1 MPTTYAANI
10 TPDTDNRIKKVAY
23 NIPGVDNTFASYYY
37 SNNESSTDVAVG
49 ALTKMSMFSKGWI
62 NYTYDAQGR
71 LFTRNIA
78 DLLNESYAYLTNP
91 NNSTR
96 TTTWIS
102 GKTILAPNG
111 TSLKNFLYDYNSLG
125 YITTERESRSG
136 IKLHYTYDAQGQLLT
151 ATKSVNDTPQ
161 KTYTYTY
168 DTYGNLR
175 TATDGTTSHTYT
187 YGDSNWADL
196 LTAYDG
202 TALTYDASGNPTSYY
217 NGASY
222 TMQWRNGREL
232 QSLTKGGKKTSYEY
246 DVDGLRNLKTNA
258 DGSYSVY
265 YWLGN
270 PLLAEERHTS
280 TSTKR
285 GSCKMNV
292 LQLPLQFL
300 PAVNFAHRLYSV
312 GNVNTSQ
319 VGAYYSAP

>member
-1 MPTTYAANI
+1 M
-10 TPDTDNRIKKVAY
+10 
-23 NIPGVDNTFASYYY
+23 
-37 SNNESSTDVAVG
+37 
-49 ALTKMSMFSKGWI
+49 
-62 NYTYDAQGR
+62 
-71 LFTRNIA
+71 
-78 DLLNESYAYLTNP
+78 
-91 NNSTR
+91 
-96 TTTWIS
+96 
-102 GKTILAPNG
+102 
-111 TSLKNFLYDYNSLG
+111 G
-125 YITTERESRSG
+125 YITTEQEPNSKL
-136 IKLHYTYDAQGQLLT
+136 KLHYTYGNQGQLLT
-151 ATKSVNDTPQ
+151 AAKSVNDVPQ
-161 KTYTYTY
+161 KTYTCTY
-168 DTYGNLR
+168 DTCGNIR
-175 TATDGTTSHTYT
+175 TATDGTTSHSYT
-187 YGDSNWADL
+187 YDDSDWADL

-202 TALTYDASGNPTSYY
+202 NALTYDASGNPTSYY
-217 NGASY
+217 NGSSY

-232 QSLTKGGKKTSYEY
+232 QNLTKGGKKTNYEY
-246 DVDGLRNLKTNA
+246 DVDVLRNLKTNA